1 MQTLFKITS
10 YQIDLF
16 VKFRKITYK
25 LINYKFVMKF
35 IKNKPLVSLLVLLNR
50 PLKCYK
56 LVGFHNNYT
65 NQIFRIRAA
74 TPFSCERT

>member
-56 LVGFHNNYT
+56 LVGFHNT
-65 NQIFRIRAA
+65 TQIRYLGSVQPHLLAVN
-74 TPFSCERT
+74 T